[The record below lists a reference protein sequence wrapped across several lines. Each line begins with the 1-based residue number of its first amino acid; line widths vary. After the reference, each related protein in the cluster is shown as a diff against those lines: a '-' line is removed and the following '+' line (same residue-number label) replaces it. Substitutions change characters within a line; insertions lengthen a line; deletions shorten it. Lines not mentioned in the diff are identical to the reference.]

1 MKLAEF
7 GIGANAAFPTVSGGD
22 RSIVDEESFHR
33 MISLER
39 KRTERSKRLFLLML
53 LNIEGMLIADKNRRI
68 LGKIVSAFSSS
79 IRETDAIGWHKSGA
93 VVGIMFT
100 EIPPDARKSI
110 VSTMVTRVSG
120 VLYSNLTFDQFN
132 QISISHHVFPEEWD
146 HDVPQRPSHP
156 TLYPDLSK
164 RENGSKLFSVTKR
177 TMDVLG
183 STFALIISSPLLLA
197 IALAIKVSCKG
208 PVFFRQQR
216 VGQYGKSFVFLKFR
230 SMYVDND
237 AGIHKEYVSQLI
249 SGRAERK
256 PSNGKSQGVY
266 KLTNDPRVTSL
277 GALLRRT
284 SLDEL
289 PQLYNVLRGEMSLVG
304 PRPPIPY
311 EVEAYEPW
319 HRRRVL
325 EAKPGITGLWQV
337 NGRSRVGFDEMVRL
351 DVRYAATQSLWLDIR
366 ILMRT
371 PRAVILGEGAH

>member
-1 MKLAEF
+1 VKLVEF
-7 GIGANAAFPTVSGGD
+7 DIGANAASPTVSGGD

-53 LNIEGMLIADKNRRI
+53 LNIEGILVDDKNGRI
-68 LGKIVSAFSSS
+68 LDKILSAFSSS
-79 IRETDAIGWHKSGA
+79 IREIDAIGWHKSGA
-93 VVGIMFT
+93 LIGIMFT

-146 HDVPQRPSHP
+146 HDVSQRPSHP

-164 RENGSKLFSVTKR
+164 RENGSKFFSVAKR

-183 STFALIISSPLLLA
+183 STFGLLISFPLFLA
-197 IALAIKVSCKG
+197 IALAIRVSCKG

-256 PSNGKSQGVY
+256 PCNGKSQGVY

-289 PQLYNVLRGEMSLVG
+289 PQLYNVLRGDMSLVG

-311 EVEAYEPW
+311 EVEAYETW

-337 NGRSRVGFDEMVRL
+337 NGRSRVGFDDMVRL
-351 DVRYAATQSLWLDIR
+351 DVRYATTQSLWLDIR

>member
-1 MKLAEF
+1 MKLVEF
-7 GIGANAAFPTVSGGD
+7 DIGANAASPTVSGGD

-53 LNIEGMLIADKNRRI
+53 LNIEGILVDDKNGRI
-68 LGKIVSAFSSS
+68 LDKILSAFSSS
-79 IRETDAIGWHKSGA
+79 IREIDAIGWHKSGA
-93 VVGIMFT
+93 LIGIMFT

-146 HDVPQRPSHP
+146 HDVSQRPSHP

-164 RENGSKLFSVTKR
+164 RENGSKFFSVAKR

-183 STFALIISSPLLLA
+183 STFGLLISFPLFLA
-197 IALAIKVSCKG
+197 IALAIRVSCKG

-256 PSNGKSQGVY
+256 PCNGKSQGVY

-289 PQLYNVLRGEMSLVG
+289 PQLYNVLRGDMSLVG

-311 EVEAYEPW
+311 EVEAYETW

-337 NGRSRVGFDEMVRL
+337 NGRSRVGFDDMVRL
-351 DVRYAATQSLWLDIR
+351 DVRYATTQSLWLDIR